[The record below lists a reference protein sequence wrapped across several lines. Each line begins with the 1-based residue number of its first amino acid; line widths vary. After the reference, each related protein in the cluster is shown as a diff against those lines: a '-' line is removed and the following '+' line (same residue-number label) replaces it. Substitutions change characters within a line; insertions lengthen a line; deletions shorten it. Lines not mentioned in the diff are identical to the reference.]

1 METRHAVH
9 PEHAARMDTDEL
21 RRHFLIEDLFTGDAP
36 KLVYSFYDRLI
47 VGGSRPIG
55 PTVLTVDT
63 KAIGASFL
71 LERREMGVINIGGPG
86 SVTVDGEAYALAPR
100 DGLFIGKGKRGI
112 VFDSLDAADPA
123 RFYFL
128 SAPAH
133 SEMPTRQ
140 ISFAEAE
147 PNRLG
152 SAENSNQRT
161 IRKYFHPDG
170 IQSCQLVMGMT
181 TLEPGSVWNTM
192 PPHSHDRR
200 MEAYLYFD
208 IPGDNVVFHL
218 MGEHDRTRHIVV
230 REGQAVLSPSWSIHS
245 GVGTGAYTFIW
256 GMAGE
261 NQTFS
266 DMDHIAMADI
276 R

>member
-9 PEHAARMDTDEL
+9 PEHARAMDTAEL
-21 RRHFLIEDLFTGDAP
+21 RTHFLIPDLFTGKAP

-47 VGGSRPIG
+47 VGGSQPAK
-55 PTVLTVDT
+55 PTALTVDT
-63 KAIGASFL
+63 RAIGAAFL
-71 LERREMGVINIGGPG
+71 LERREMGIINIGGPG
-86 SVTVDGEAYALAPR
+86 SVTVDGEAYAMAPR
-100 DGLFIGKGKRGI
+100 DGLYIGKGRRKI
-112 VFDSLDAADPA
+112 VFDSADAADPA

-133 SEMPTRQ
+133 SQMPTWR
-140 ISFAEAE
+140 IAFADAE
-147 PNRLG
+147 PNHLG
-152 SAENSNQRT
+152 SVENSNKRT
-161 IRKYFHPDG
+161 IRKYFHPGG
-170 IQSCQLVMGMT
+170 IQTCQLVMGMT
-181 TLEPGSVWNTM
+181 TLDTGSVWNTM

-208 IPGDNVVFHL
+208 MEGDNVVFHL
-218 MGEHDRTRHIVV
+218 MGEADRTRHLVV

-266 DMDHIAMADI
+266 DMDHIAMADLA
-276 R
+276 